1 MKKKNIISISGDL
14 ASGKGTVS
22 EILMEKLGHGIYR
35 NGEYFRKL
43 AKESNKSLQ
52 EFSEYV
58 AKHPEIDI
66 EIENSA
72 KKHAEKNDNFII
84 DARLGWYA
92 VPESFKVYLKV
103 DINEAAKRAYNDEKR
118 KDLENFKS
126 VEEHKQAL
134 IERTNSENSRYL
146 KLYGV
151 DRTDMNN
158 YDLVIDT
165 TEMTPIEVAD
175 LIIKEYEKWKDK

>member
-1 MKKKNIISISGDL
+1 MTKKNIISISGDL
-14 ASGKGTVS
+14 ASGKGAVS
-22 EILMEKLGHGIYR
+22 GILLKELDYDIYR

-43 AKESNKSLQ
+43 AKEYDMDLS
-52 EFSEYV
+52 EFSKYV
-58 AKHPEIDI
+58 EEHPEIDV

-72 KKHAEKNDNFII
+72 KKHAENHDNFII

-103 DINEAAKRAYNDEKR
+103 DIDEAAKRAFNDEKR
-118 KDLENFKS
+118 KDLENFS
-126 VEEHKQAL
+126 SIDDHKKAL
-134 IERTNSENSRYL
+134 MERTNSENERYL
-146 KLYGV
+146 SLYGV

-165 TEMTPIEVAD
+165 TEKTPEEVAS
-175 LIIKEYEKWKDK
+175 IIISEYEKWK